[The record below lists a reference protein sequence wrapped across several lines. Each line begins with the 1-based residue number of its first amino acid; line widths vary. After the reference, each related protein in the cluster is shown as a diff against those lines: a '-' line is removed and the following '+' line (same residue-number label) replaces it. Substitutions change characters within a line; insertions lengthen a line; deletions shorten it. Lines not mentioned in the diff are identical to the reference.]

1 MNIYQHFRDEILS
14 IVDELASQNVIP
26 AGMDTGRITVEPPRE
41 AGHGDMATNAAMV
54 LSKAAG
60 MKPRDL
66 AAVLSERLNTIQ
78 WVHETEIAGPGFI
91 NLRLESPYWHQRLE
105 EILQNGTAFGDS
117 PLGRGETVNVEY
129 VSANP
134 TGPLHV
140 AHARGAV
147 VGDVLAS
154 LLEKAGYAVTR
165 EYYVNDAGAQV
176 DILARSAYLRYREAL
191 GEKIKE
197 IPKGL
202 YPGEYLIPVGEAL
215 AEKYGDQWLGADE
228 EAWLADIRSFAAIL
242 MMDEVRED
250 LKSLGIDFDVFS
262 SEKTLVEKGAVEG
275 VLEQLEKM
283 DLIYTGVLE
292 PPKGKIPD
300 DWEPRPQKLFRASQ
314 FGDEVD
320 RALKKSDGT
329 WTYFATDMAYHL
341 DKFQRG
347 FKSMINVWGADHGGY
362 VKRMKAAV
370 GAVTGGE
377 GELDVKICQMVHLK
391 KGGEALRMSK
401 RAGTFVTLSD
411 LIGEVGRDVVRFMM
425 LTRKNDSQMEFDLD
439 KALEQSRDNPVF
451 YVHYAHARC
460 RSVLRNAATEWGD
473 DTISPSAL
481 AAADLSLLTDPSEL
495 DLIKVMAAWPRMVE
509 NAAEAH
515 EPHRIAYYLNEL
527 ATLFHALWNKG
538 NDDARLSFI
547 ITGEPALTIARLA
560 LVQGVATVI
569 VSGLQVIGVSPV
581 EEL

>member
-117 PLGRGETVNVEY
+117 TLGRGETVNVEY

-538 NDDARLSFI
+538 NDDAR
-547 ITGEPALTIARLA
+547 
-560 LVQGVATVI
+560 
-569 VSGLQVIGVSPV
+569 
-581 EEL
+581 